1 MRLILVSNRVFGNLL
16 TLNGCRLHVGLHRI
30 TWRATCTAL
39 SHLDAIADAM
49 AWLIGD
55 PDEVFFDKSKSYHG
69 PELILIEAST
79 KKKKQ
84 ALRSLARLG
93 VEQLNTV
100 QSTLNER
107 IDNEH
112 VIHFRLDLNEL
123 IGGILSYPVGV
134 QPVKSRDKPRLKST
148 RVNLSNHKS
157 SLRLTR
163 QKASLNLP
171 RRWPGHA
178 WFQRTADRGYAGG
191 GHVFIPPSR

>member
-1 MRLILVSNRVFGNLL
+1 MRLILVTNRVFGNLL

-112 VIHFRLDLNEL
+112 VIHFRLDLKEL
-123 IGGILSYPVGV
+123 IGGNIVLSSGSSTGQIKGQAKVEVYPGQSVES
-134 QPVKSRDKPRLKST
+134 QIQSTIDEAKSLAE
-148 RVNLSNHKS
+148 S
-157 SLRLTR
+157 S
-163 QKASLNLP
+163 P
-171 RRWPGHA
+171 
-178 WFQRTADRGYAGG
+178 
-191 GHVFIPPSR
+191 